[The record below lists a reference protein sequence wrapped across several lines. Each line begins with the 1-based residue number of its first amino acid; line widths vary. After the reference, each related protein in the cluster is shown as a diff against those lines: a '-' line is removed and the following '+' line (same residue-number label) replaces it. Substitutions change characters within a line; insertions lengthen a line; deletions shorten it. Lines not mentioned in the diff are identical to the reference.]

1 MQLPN
6 LPAVTYNVHQKYEE
20 TELFKLSQVVT
31 KEWFGTHQ
39 KVKYKDAELKC
50 GTLCHIAMYYAI
62 SFGTAYTWLMSNPSM
77 YNNCFTPGQ
86 PEFVVQKE
94 LHMLKNLD

>member
-31 KEWFGTHQ
+31 KEWFGTH
-39 KVKYKDAELKC
+39 
-50 GTLCHIAMYYAI
+50 
-62 SFGTAYTWLMSNPSM
+62 
-77 YNNCFTPGQ
+77 
-86 PEFVVQKE
+86 
-94 LHMLKNLD
+94 